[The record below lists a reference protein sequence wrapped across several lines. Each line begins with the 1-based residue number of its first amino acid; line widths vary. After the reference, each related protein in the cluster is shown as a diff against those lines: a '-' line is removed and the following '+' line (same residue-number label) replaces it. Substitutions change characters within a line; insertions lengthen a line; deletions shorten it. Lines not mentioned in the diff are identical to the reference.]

1 MSLLPGITSGL
12 RSLLRRKRVGQE
24 LDEELSAF
32 LEMAAEEKMKQRHKP
47 QRGTSRSAT
56 GTGKPRSH
64 KGSGLC
70 ETLALTVIGIAVGI
84 PCAMAAALLIAH
96 LLFNVTPYDPGTL
109 ALVPL
114 VLLAVGALASYIR
127 ARRAMKVDPLVALR
141 HE

>member
-56 GTGKPRSH
+56 GTGSLEVTK
-64 KGSGLC
+64 
-70 ETLALTVIGIAVGI
+70 EAV
-84 PCAMAAALLIAH
+84 C
-96 LLFNVTPYDPGTL
+96 
-109 ALVPL
+109 
-114 VLLAVGALASYIR
+114 
-127 ARRAMKVDPLVALR
+127 ARRWR
-141 HE
+141 SR